1 MIKATIQQDNP
12 ILKAVINQN
21 NSVIFG
27 KIIQNE
33 NSINNKNNIKDI
45 SEMNPLDMINQVI
58 TTSSNVFS
66 ELQMNSNTIKN

>member
-33 NSINNKNNIKDI
+33 NSIKA
-45 SEMNPLDMINQVI
+45 SI
-58 TTSSNVFS
+58 TPQGQ
-66 ELQMNSNTIKN
+66 ELHAYIFQRTETESYYETGNEAGGNTIIIGD